1 MKNKKKRPPILN
13 IIREVTDYDF
23 ADDPRRK
30 KASKNDKF
38 KIVFFKPKPGENS
51 NIPLKFQGVQYFKS
65 KNDAKK
71 ALEERLKIT
80 ILLKEKKKKD
90 MMGNTRNP
98 NIHKVG
104 IKFGIDK
111 DPLSKEKKQM
121 FKKKINRA
129 VELLKKGKS
138 NSEAQYIIN
147 RELNDRKDNYTSGT
161 AEYIRL
167 AEKKLK

>member
-1 MKNKKKRPPILN
+1 
-13 IIREVTDYDF
+13 
-23 ADDPRRK
+23 
-30 KASKNDKF
+30 
-38 KIVFFKPKPGENS
+38 
-51 NIPLKFQGVQYFKS
+51 
-65 KNDAKK
+65 
-71 ALEERLKIT
+71 
-80 ILLKEKKKKD
+80 

-111 DPLSKEKKQM
+111 DPVSKEKKQM

-138 NSEAQYIIN
+138 NSEAQFIIN
-147 RELNDRKDNYTSGT
+147 KELNDRKDNYTSGT